1 MAVYEVFLKKAGK
14 DPITHAGSLNALDDE
29 MALLF
34 ARDCYNRRGEGDQM
48 WVVKRDNVLVAAEA
62 DLEVSDRDHRHSDG
76 QLLIKLRKAA
86 GLADQA
92 E

>member
-14 DPITHAGSLNALDDE
+14 APFEHAGSLNALDDD

-48 WVVKRDNVLVAAEA
+48 WVIRRDHVLAVPGQN
-62 DLEVSDRDHRHSDG
+62 LEISDRAHRHSDG
-76 QLLIKLRKAA
+76 QLLIELRKAA
-86 GLADQA
+86 GLAADD
-92 E
+92 